1 MTFQTDINHDQD
13 SDTDMIIDHSELSI
27 GENSQISASPSLN
40 STHDKEHTEVS
51 LVKQGSSN
59 VDILNLILAGIV
71 QLFEGNRT
79 SKMALLECCRH
90 SLIDVKSFGIV

>member
-40 STHDKEHTEVS
+40 STHGKEHTEVS
-51 LVKQGSSN
+51 LDIQRYSN

-71 QLFEGNRT
+71 EFFIGKIRFQNNIIR
-79 SKMALLECCRH
+79 LLQTE
-90 SLIDVKSFGIV
+90 SD